1 MAKSTLSPTDPQI
14 TMLHTPLALLALST
28 PWISQATQ
36 SEVGEAQASPAE
48 ITAPSVDAP
57 PVYSGPVV
65 VPGPRPDG
73 TQEASYIDGQVL
85 VRFAKSADDEA
96 RAKLFGKR
104 FVLDRVLVRKMDLVL
119 LRIVDGTS
127 VDSALRQLNEAPGVI
142 YATADHVVT
151 PRDTFPN
158 DPSFSQQFGKHNTGQ
173 TGGTTDADFDAPLA
187 WDRSTGS
194 SEFVVAIVDSGT
206 ETSHP
211 DLIGNRWQN
220 TAEVNGQNGVD
231 DDGNGYVDDRFGWN
245 AYDNNG
251 SIPSSTHGTH
261 VAGIAAAKGN
271 NGVGIAGVSWDS
283 PFVAIGG
290 SSGQTSTVMLAYG
303 YALDLKDDYLASGG
317 SEGANIVSV
326 NSSFGVDFANCSSGA
341 FAPWNDMFDLMGQ
354 SGILSIAATMN
365 NPSNVDTQGD
375 VPTGCSSDYLITVTA
390 TNDRDRRTFSAFG
403 RLTIDLGAPGEDIYS
418 TFTGGGYG
426 NLSGTSMATPQVT
439 GAVALLH
446 SVGGS
451 GFAALRSSDP
461 AMAALEIKNAL
472 LSTVDIVPTLDGE
485 TVSGGRMNLAAAAEL
500 IALFGGGS
508 GALNYC
514 GPNTANS
521 TGLPGIMV
529 ADGSAVVSAGDLSLS
544 ATQLP
549 AGQTTLFLASRM
561 QGFQANPALS
571 FGNLCLGGNIGR
583 FNAEVT
589 TSNASGVATLIP
601 NLSAIPEGT
610 GLTAV
615 QPGDTWNFQGW
626 HRDNFFGNPVS
637 NFTDGISVTFE

>member
-1 MAKSTLSPTDPQI
+1 
-14 TMLHTPLALLALST
+14 MLHTQLALLALSAT
-28 PWISQATQ
+28 STSQATM
-36 SEVGEAQASPAE
+36 SEGLEGQPQVVEV
-48 ITAPSVDAP
+48 TAPLVDAP
-57 PVYSGPVV
+57 TIYSGPVV

-73 TQEASYIDGQVL
+73 TEEAAYIDSQVL
-85 VRFAKSADDEA
+85 VRFAANADAEA
-96 RAKLFGKR
+96 RTDLLGKR
-104 FVLDRVLVRKMDLVL
+104 FVQDRVLVRKMDLVL

-127 VDSALRQLNEAPGVI
+127 VHDALQQLNDAAGVV

-173 TGGTTDADFDAPLA
+173 TGGTPDADIDAPEA
-187 WDRSTGS
+187 WDLSTGS
-194 SEFVVAIVDSGT
+194 SEFVVGIVDGGT
-206 ETSHP
+206 ETTHP

-220 TAEVNGQNGVD
+220 TAEVNGQSGVD
-231 DDGNGYVDDRFGWN
+231 DDGNGYVDDLYGWN

-251 SIPSSTHGTH
+251 SIPSSNHGTH
-261 VAGIAAAKGN
+261 VAGIAAAQGN

-290 SSGQTSTVMLAYG
+290 SSGQTSTVMIAYG
-303 YALDLKDDYLASGG
+303 YALDLKDDYLVSGG

-326 NSSFGVDFANCSSGA
+326 NSSFGVDFADCTSGNY
-341 FAPWNDMFDLMGQ
+341 APWNDMFDLMGQ

-365 NPSNVDTQGD
+365 NSSNVDTQGD
-375 VPTGCSSDYLITVTA
+375 VPTGCASEYLITVTA
-390 TNDRDRRTFSAFG
+390 TNSEDRRTFSAFG
-403 RLTIDLGAPGEDIYS
+403 LTMIDLGAPGADIYS

-446 SVGGS
+446 SVAGS

-472 LSTVDIVPTLDGE
+472 LSTVDVIPTLDGE
-485 TVSGGRMNLAAAAEL
+485 TVSGGRMNVRAAADV
-500 IALFGGGS
+500 IAAFAS
-508 GALNYC
+508 SAVFNYC
-514 GPNTANS
+514 GPNTTNS
-521 TGLPGIMV
+521 TGLSGVMT
-529 ADGSAVVSAGDLSLS
+529 ASGSAVVSAADLSLS

-549 AGQTTLFLASRM
+549 VGQTTLFLVSSM
-561 QGFQANPALS
+561 QGFVANPGQS
-571 FGNLCLGGNIGR
+571 FGNLCLGGTIGR

-589 TSNASGVATLIP
+589 TSDASGVATLAP
-601 NLSAIPEGT
+601 DLSAIPEGP
-610 GLTAV
+610 GFAVV
-615 QPGDTWNFQGW
+615 QPGETWNFQAW

-637 NFTDGISVTFE
+637 NFTDGISITFQ